1 MVSDGFIHQERRWV
15 GAGRHDCVAENG
27 MVASKHPLVG
37 EAGVSVMRKGGNA
50 VDAPRITRETGTV
63 YLDSRYP
70 AAARDRLTSM
80 GHAVDWVD
88 PELKSWADQ

>member
-1 MVSDGFIHQERRWV
+1 MYNVFNHVVDYGM
-15 GAGRHDCVAENG
+15 GAQD
-27 MVASKHPLVG
+27 
-37 EAGVSVMRKGGNA
+37 A

-80 GHAVDWVD
+80 GHDVDWVD
-88 PELKSWADQ
+88 PELKSWGRPIAVVKDGETGMLHGGVYSMLTGFESMAVGF